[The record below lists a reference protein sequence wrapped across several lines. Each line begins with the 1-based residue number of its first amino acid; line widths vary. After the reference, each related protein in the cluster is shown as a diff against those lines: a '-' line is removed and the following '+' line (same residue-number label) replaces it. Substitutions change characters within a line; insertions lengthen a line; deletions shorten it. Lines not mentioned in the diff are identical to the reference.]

1 MNTTHQKYSPSEITW
16 ADQLADTGPS
26 QGGKWVFFP
35 GAAAL
40 EAPKLP
46 QGIFSRLLNIF
57 NFFLGG
63 GGWLRGWVGGTWG
76 RHLPRALTKVMTALC
91 RHVRLIDKSVSPMED
106 SPSGFRYVRQRI

>member
-63 GGWLRGWVGGTWG
+63 GLGKGLGR
-76 RHLPRALTKVMTALC
+76 RHLGAPFTPGANQGHDGPVQTRSF
-91 RHVRLIDKSVSPMED
+91 D
-106 SPSGFRYVRQRI
+106 